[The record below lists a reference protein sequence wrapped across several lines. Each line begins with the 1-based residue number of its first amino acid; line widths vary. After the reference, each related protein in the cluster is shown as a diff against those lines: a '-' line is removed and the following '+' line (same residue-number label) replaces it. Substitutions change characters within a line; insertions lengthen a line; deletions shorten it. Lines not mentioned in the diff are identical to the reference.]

1 MTCAVIIVAQGNTAL
16 HYAVSHGNFDVVALL
31 LDTDVVNVD
40 QCNRAGYTAIMLASL
55 ADVQTDTQRNA
66 VLRLFQ
72 SGNVNLQASQVLT
85 HSLTHPLTHSHAA
98 CLLFSYLFRL
108 APTALDPLLLSRF
121 VLGWPV
127 AVGGKCRPIGLLSP
141 LGSPPLCTHR

>member
-1 MTCAVIIVAQGNTAL
+1 VDVSRTCALTCAVIIVAQGNTAL

-72 SGNVNLQASQVLT
+72 SGNVNLQASQVPT
-85 HSLTHPLTHSHAA
+85 HSLTC
-98 CLLFSYLFRL
+98 CLS
-108 APTALDPLLLSRF
+108 A
-121 VLGWPV
+121 VLV
-127 AVGGKCRPIGLLSP
+127 LI
-141 LGSPPLCTHR
+141 

>member
-1 MTCAVIIVAQGNTAL
+1 LTCAVIIVAQGNTAL

-72 SGNVNLQASQVLT
+72 SGNVNLQASQVPT
-85 HSLTHPLTHSHAA
+85 HSLTHMLPVGCSRT
-98 CLLFSYLFRL
+98 YL
-108 APTALDPLLLSRF
+108 D
-121 VLGWPV
+121 
-127 AVGGKCRPIGLLSP
+127 
-141 LGSPPLCTHR
+141 